1 MAAYNEVFK
10 RIEKKY
16 RVLPAQRAAVEAALA
31 GRLAPDGYGR
41 SAITSVYWDTPELS
55 LISRSLEKPCYKE
68 KLRVRAY
75 GPAAGDAL
83 VAACLRGKP
92 AEGDGAQ
99 LVFFE
104 LKKKFKRVVYKRR
117 IGLSL
122 DALFALLGGT
132 PYEEAV
138 AAHPSASPEVNQ
150 LAASALNRQIA
161 RELLAAMG
169 RYEAMAPSIA
179 IRCER
184 TAWAPCA
191 ALEVAGCETV
201 ETAETAAPLP
211 PMAAEPEG
219 PYAQLRVT
227 FDDSLRFFDMRGAD
241 ARCEAGALPWRPV
254 VDGAIAI
261 MELKNA
267 GPLPLE
273 FAALLSKHDIF
284 PASFSKYGTAY
295 QLTAH
300 EKGMI
305 PGLDCVFG
313 RAAGEKGVGLPA
325 RASHGGVAAA
335 MGAAVPAKTACP
347 AHAGVPA
354 ASRTV
359 LPPAS
364 APAAP
369 ARRFGLFRFPLRKKG
384 ARCA

>member
-16 RVLPAQRAAVEAALA
+16 PVLPAQRAAVEAALA

-122 DALFALLGGT
+122 SALFALLGGT

-138 AAHPSASPEVNQ
+138 AAHPSASPEANQ
-150 LAASALNRQIA
+150 LAASPLNRQIA
-161 RELLAAMG
+161 RELMAAMG
-169 RYEAMAPSIA
+169 RYRDMTPSFA

-184 TAWAPCA
+184 TAWAPCKVGKGGGANGQA
-191 ALEVAGCETV
+191 AGLP
-201 ETAETAAPLP
+201 AEANAD
-211 PMAAEPEG
+211 A

-227 FDDSLRFFDMRGAD
+227 FDDGLRFLDLRDGACC
-241 ARCEAGALPWRPV
+241 ATANAGAAPSWRPV
-254 VDGAIAI
+254 VDAATAI

-267 GPLPLE
+267 GPLPRE

-284 PASFSKYGTAY
+284 PTSFSKYGTAY

-300 EKGMI
+300 EKGLV

-313 RAAGEKGVGLPA
+313 RAAREGGVGLPS
-325 RASHGGVAAA
+325 RAPQPGDSAPRAA
-335 MGAAVPAKTACP
+335 T
-347 AHAGVPA
+347 
-354 ASRTV
+354 
-359 LPPAS
+359 
-364 APAAP
+364 APAAAP
-369 ARRFGLFRFPLRKKG
+369 AHGAPVARPHAAASARRFAPFRFPFKKKG

>member
-1 MAAYNEVFK
+1 MRPGELFFSERTSVAAYNEVFK

-16 RVLPAQRAAVEAALA
+16 RVLPAQRAAVEAAFA
-31 GRLAPDGYGR
+31 GHLAPDGYGR

-75 GPAAGDAL
+75 GLQVGDAL

-92 AEGDGAQ
+92 AQRDAAQ

-122 DALFALLGGT
+122 GALFAFLSGVS
-132 PYEEAV
+132 YEEAV
-138 AAHPSASPEVNQ
+138 AAHPSASPEANK
-150 LAASALNRQIA
+150 LAASPLNCQIA
-161 RELLAAMG
+161 RELRAAMG
-169 RYEAMAPSIA
+169 RYRNMAPSFA

-184 TAWAPCA
+184 TAWAPCK
-191 ALEVAGCETV
+191 AGKGGAV
-201 ETAETAAPLP
+201 SAPAGL
-211 PMAAEPEG
+211 AEPEVSS

-227 FDDSLRFFDMRGAD
+227 FDDGLRFLDLRD
-241 ARCEAGALPWRPV
+241 EALRSSAAQPAAFPWRPV
-254 VDGAIAI
+254 VDAATAI

-267 GPLPLE
+267 GPLPRE

-284 PASFSKYGTAY
+284 PTSFSKYGTAY

-300 EKGMI
+300 EKGLV

-313 RAAGEKGVGLPA
+313 RAAREGGVGLSA
-325 RASHGGVAAA
+325 RAPHRSA
-335 MGAAVPAKTACP
+335 
-347 AHAGVPA
+347 
-354 ASRTV
+354 
-359 LPPAS
+359 PPAT
-364 APAAP
+364 AAP
-369 ARRFGLFRFPLRKKG
+369 APGAAALGAPVAARRRKPAAFARQRIPLRLPFKKKG

>member
-31 GRLAPDGYGR
+31 GHLTPDGYGR

-55 LISRSLEKPCYKE
+55 LISRSLEKPRYKE

-92 AEGDGAQ
+92 AAGDGAQ

-122 DALFALLGGT
+122 GALFALLAGT

-138 AAHPSASPEVNQ
+138 AAHPSASPEANQ
-150 LAASALNRQIA
+150 LAASPLNRQIA
-161 RELLAAMG
+161 RELMAAMG
-169 RYEAMAPSIA
+169 RYCDMTPSFA

-184 TAWAPCA
+184 TAWAPCKMGKGGA
-191 ALEVAGCETV
+191 NGQAGLS
-201 ETAETAAPLP
+201 AEADAD
-211 PMAAEPEG
+211 A

-227 FDDSLRFFDMRGAD
+227 FDDGLRFLDLRDGACRAAANAD
-241 ARCEAGALPWRPV
+241 ALPAWRPV
-254 VDGAIAI
+254 VDAATAI

-267 GPLPLE
+267 GPLPRE

-284 PASFSKYGTAY
+284 ATSFSKYGTAY

-300 EKGMI
+300 EKGLV

-313 RAAGEKGVGLPA
+313 RAAREEGVGLPA
-325 RASHGGVAAA
+325 RAPQPGASAPRAATA
-335 MGAAVPAKTACP
+335 PAAVPAHGAP
-347 AHAGVPA
+347 VARSHA
-354 ASRTV
+354 
-359 LPPAS
+359 
-364 APAAP
+364 AAP
-369 ARRFGLFRFPLRKKG
+369 TRRFAPFRFPLKKKG